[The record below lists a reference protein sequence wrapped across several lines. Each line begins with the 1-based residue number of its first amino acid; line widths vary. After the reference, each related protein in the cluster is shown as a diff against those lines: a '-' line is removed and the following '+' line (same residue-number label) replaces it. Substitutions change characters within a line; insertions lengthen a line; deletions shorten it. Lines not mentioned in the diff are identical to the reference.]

1 MCDHLYDGRDYED
14 IFGILFIGYV
24 KVWWRCDSMAAI
36 TYTNGENTNTD
47 LNLFHSKTYN
57 PIGPISSPISYGTP
71 IVFRLWTRK
80 TFFYLLCNR
89 LYNVGDYFSL
99 LVTELVSFVIKV
111 MMSPKLWMT
120 KKIKHDQN
128 HNN

>member
-24 KVWWRCDSMAAI
+24 KVWWRCDSVAAI
-36 TYTNGENTNTD
+36 TYTNGENTNRD

-71 IVFRLWTRK
+71 IVFRLWTPK
-80 TFFYLLCNR
+80 TFFYPLCNR
-89 LYNVGDYFSL
+89 FYNLGDHLSL
-99 LVTELVSFVIKV
+99 LVTELVCFVIKV